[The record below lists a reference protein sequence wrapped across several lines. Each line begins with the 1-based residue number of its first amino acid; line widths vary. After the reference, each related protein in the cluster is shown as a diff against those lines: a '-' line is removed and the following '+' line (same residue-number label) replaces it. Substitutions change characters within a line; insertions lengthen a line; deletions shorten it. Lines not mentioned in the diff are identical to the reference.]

1 MNREM
6 LQYNAMLAQLLEI
19 ELLFERFTHDV
30 LVLATI
36 ERVEEVL
43 LSGFKFVSA
52 VVILNSCFY
61 TKFFSSFIY
70 EYVVKEDDNS
80 QLLVFICTLVLLV
93 KIFKLLDLSVHLEK
107 GMLLVLTSSELL
119 IAKWLQLQKQ
129 VDG

>member
-19 ELLFERFTHDV
+19 EFLFERFTHDV

-36 ERVEEVL
+36 EGVEEVL

-61 TKFFSSFIY
+61 TEFFSYFIY

-80 QLLVFICTLVLLV
+80 QLLVFICTLVMLV
-93 KIFKLLDLSVHLEK
+93 KIFQLLDLSVYLEK
-107 GMLLVLTSSELL
+107 GMLLVLTGSELL
-119 IAKWLQLQKQ
+119 VAKWLQFQKQ
-129 VDG
+129 IDG